1 MSTSEISTG
10 ENKSRPFALGGQG
23 VKPKFNSDAPAAPRR
38 GFSLTGGLAAA
49 PAAPEQTEPGV
60 EPEFLPAPEPE
71 PAREPEPVTAEAPVK
86 AAKPATTRA
95 AKPAKAAGREPV
107 ESGTKILNTSIP
119 AGLFAALDDASSGW
133 FAANGALARRSGA
146 RKSLNTFTIAVLA
159 LGLQAVK
166 DSDPE
171 DVAAFFPPI
180 RR

>member
-1 MSTSEISTG
+1 MSAPKTSASDS
-10 ENKSRPFALGGQG
+10 KSRPFALGGQG
-23 VKPKFNSDAPAAPRR
+23 VKPKFGSDAPAAPKR

-49 PAAPEQTEPGV
+49 PAPSEPS
-60 EPEFLPAPEPE
+60 PADVDEESLSEEMITPPEPL
-71 PAREPEPVTAEAPVK
+71 PVPVK
-86 AAKPATTRA
+86 AKKPAAARA
-95 AKPAKAAGREPV
+95 ARPAKAAGHKSV

-119 AGLFAALDDASSGW
+119 ANLFAELDDASSAW

-146 RKSLNTFTIAVLA
+146 RKSVNTFTIAVLA
-159 LGLQAVK
+159 LGLQAVN